1 MISTSIYKNVFIMRK
16 MFLIAVLSAVCY
28 AAGWSQTPSIDLSA
42 QYKFTDKQGLS
53 LSQSGTSGVV
63 STPDRTNKN
72 QLWTFVA
79 SPDAGYYHLK
89 NVGTGDYIF
98 ASTGGDFWNVTFA
111 ASVPSDIGKSEFAI
125 EDLGDGYIGLLKK
138 ESHDGP
144 NEYLGTTD
152 TRDGSP
158 IYGTCKSAT
167 DNIFWTMTV
176 ITNDM
181 SALNDLIAQVQAYE
195 NSDLSTHLG
204 LAGEMEDFI
213 LAYSTPAN
221 TDSATIKTC
230 MDSITAEWDRIK
242 QGLSDANMLTQLIQQ
257 SGRLLNTTNFA
268 GHADFQTAYDAAN
281 KVSQDAENS
290 KTTDYATALA
300 NLTAA
305 QKAYYATQTASID
318 APADYTF
325 MVKHPWFCKEAYNPA
340 SNSLDDIAAANLSGS
355 IIDGDGWVNGSFISQ
370 GWSDMGNTYAQNRT
384 CYSTWAQNFG
394 YVDIHQDVTGLPNG
408 LYSISC
414 DALTQSGC
422 ANDQHAYAT
431 SAVQTVIS
439 PFMTVEGWSDGA
451 ATDARWE
458 TLNTADNGKVY
469 VSDGKL
475 TIGCTGSR
483 DVNKANT
490 CNGWFCV
497 TNFQLKY
504 YGPADVATLQALLS
518 TKTAAYQA
526 QCDTMLFKGD
536 KAAYQSA
543 IDLGKSATDVDA
555 MSAALVAMNNAQ
567 KGCSGFY
574 LGAGQSC
581 G

>member
-242 QGLSDANMLTQLIQQ
+242 QGTFRRQYA
-257 SGRLLNTTNFA
+257 
-268 GHADFQTAYDAAN
+268 
-281 KVSQDAENS
+281 V
-290 KTTDYATALA
+290 TTD
-300 NLTAA
+300 
-305 QKAYYATQTASID
+305 
-318 APADYTF
+318 
-325 MVKHPWFCKEAYNPA
+325 
-340 SNSLDDIAAANLSGS
+340 
-355 IIDGDGWVNGSFISQ
+355 
-370 GWSDMGNTYAQNRT
+370 
-384 CYSTWAQNFG
+384 
-394 YVDIHQDVTGLPNG
+394 
-408 LYSISC
+408 
-414 DALTQSGC
+414 
-422 ANDQHAYAT
+422 
-431 SAVQTVIS
+431 SAKRE
-439 PFMTVEGWSDGA
+439 TVEH
-451 ATDARWE
+451 
-458 TLNTADNGKVY
+458 N
-469 VSDGKL
+469 
-475 TIGCTGSR
+475 
-483 DVNKANT
+483 
-490 CNGWFCV
+490 
-497 TNFQLKY
+497 
-504 YGPADVATLQALLS
+504 
-518 TKTAAYQA
+518 
-526 QCDTMLFKGD
+526 
-536 KAAYQSA
+536 
-543 IDLGKSATDVDA
+543 
-555 MSAALVAMNNAQ
+555 
-567 KGCSGFY
+567 
-574 LGAGQSC
+574 
-581 G
+581 